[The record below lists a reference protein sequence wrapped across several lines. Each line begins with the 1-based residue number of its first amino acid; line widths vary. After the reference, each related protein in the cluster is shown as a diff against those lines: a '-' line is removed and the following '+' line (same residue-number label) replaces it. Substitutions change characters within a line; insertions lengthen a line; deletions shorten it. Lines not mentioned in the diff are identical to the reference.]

1 MAKFVIMPKIGLTM
15 TEGTIGSWYKNEGD
29 TIAAG
34 EKLFD
39 IKTDKLT
46 NDIESEEAGVLLR
59 ILAKAG
65 DVVGCLK
72 PVGIIGQA
80 GEDISDLLNSAGAE
94 KSDAAAL
101 KEEKKDEEKPADE
114 AAPQTRDGRV
124 IASPAAKK
132 LAAERGIDL
141 HLVTG
146 HGPGGRIVLADVEG
160 YTAADSGKAP
170 KASPMARKLAGEL
183 GVDLNEVPAKG
194 RIMKADVAAWAKAGA
209 GAATEHLEEIVPMTM
224 MRKVIANRMSE
235 SWAVSPVVTYD
246 ISIDMTELA
255 RLKNSLKPY
264 RKVTY
269 TDILVKIVSKALLE
283 YPYLN
288 CSIDGE
294 NFVLKRY
301 VNMGIAV
308 AVKDGLL
315 VPVIKDAHLKG
326 LAEISESVAD
336 LAARAKNNTL
346 TSDDMTGGTFTITN
360 LGMFGIESFSPI
372 INQPEAAILGVNTIQ
387 DVVYLKEDGSVAS
400 RPMMKLSLTADHR
413 AVDGALAAQFLQR
426 VKALAEAPGQLLL

>member
-15 TEGTIGSWYKNEGD
+15 TEGTVGSWYKNEGD
-29 TIAAG
+29 PVSTG

-46 NDIESEEAGVLLR
+46 NDVESEESGVLLR
-59 ILAKAG
+59 ILAQAG
-65 DVVGCLK
+65 DVVPCLK
-72 PVGIIGQA
+72 PVGVVGQP
-80 GEDISDLLNSAGAE
+80 GEDISDLLDSIGAE
-94 KSDAAAL
+94 KAGAAGEKA
-101 KEEKKDEEKPADE
+101 KGTEEKLPVEDAKP
-114 AAPQTRDGRV
+114 QVYGGRI

-132 LAAERGIDL
+132 LAAQRGIDL
-141 HLVTG
+141 NLVTG

-160 YTAADSGKAP
+160 FRSGEEKAP
-170 KASPMARKLAGEL
+170 KASPMARKLADGL
-183 GVDLNEVPAKG
+183 GVDLKDVPARG
-194 RIMKADVAAWAKAGA
+194 RIMKADVAAWAKAGTA
-209 GAATEHLEEIVPMTM
+209 GGAAQQEETVPMTS
-224 MRKVIANRMSE
+224 MRRVIAERMSE

-246 ISIDMTELA
+246 ISVDMTELA

-269 TDILVKIVSKALLE
+269 TDILVQIVSRALLE

-288 CSIDGE
+288 SRIEGE
-294 NFVLKRY
+294 NFVLRHY

-308 AVKDGLL
+308 AVEDGLL
-315 VPVIKDAHLKG
+315 VPVIQNAHLKG

-336 LAARAKNNTL
+336 LASRAKNNSL
-346 TSDDMTGGTFTITN
+346 TADDMTGGTFTITN

-372 INQPEAAILGVNTIQ
+372 INQPEVAILGVNTIQ

-400 RPMMKLSLTADHR
+400 RPMLKLSLTADHR